1 MFKKENRLTKK
12 KDFDRVFVKG
22 KSSYN
27 NFLGIKAVSNK
38 LKINRYGVIVSNKVS
53 KSAVARNKIKRII
66 RSFIIQNEQNIEKGK
81 DVVVIGLKN
90 LKEASQ
96 NEIKVSLD
104 NNFKR
109 LKLYNNVK

>member
-22 KSSYN
+22 MSSYN
-27 NFLGIKAVSNK
+27 NFLGIKTISNK
-38 LKINRYGVIVSNKVS
+38 LKINRYGIIVSNKVS
-53 KSAVARNKIKRII
+53 KSAVARNKIKRTIRGFITENEEKII
-66 RSFIIQNEQNIEKGK
+66 KGR
-81 DVVVIGLKN
+81 DVVIIGLKN

-104 NNFKR
+104 NNLKR
-109 LKLYNNVK
+109 LKLYNDVK